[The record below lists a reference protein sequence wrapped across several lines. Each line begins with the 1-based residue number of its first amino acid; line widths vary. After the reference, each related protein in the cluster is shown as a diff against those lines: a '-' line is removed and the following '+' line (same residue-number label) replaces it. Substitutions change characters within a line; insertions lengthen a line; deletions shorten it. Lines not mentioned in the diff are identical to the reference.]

1 MQSYKGQPMGLIYE
15 KISIEKFP
23 NGMFKAQSELISKHT
38 ILSAH
43 FPGHP
48 IVPGVIVLSLFRILA
63 SMALGKT
70 LRLKNAGLVKFVKP
84 LIPKD
89 DLLIEVEFLIKSHEN
104 GYEVEGKV
112 FYAGEQIARSEGL
125 TFIEDLP

>member
-43 FPGHP
+43 FPSHP

-63 SMALGKT
+63 SM
-70 LRLKNAGLVKFVKP
+70 AGLVKFVKP